1 MALSCPK
8 LASAVA
14 GKRLAATAACDPLR
28 TSKQHKYVCQNANV
42 AQAEAERS
50 GGPAGRMSIA
60 GSHLENFTTLSLNA
74 RGRSAGTAVG
84 LLPCAHLGY
93 NPSATSAHLNMRSL
107 LRNASTSSSS
117 DTGAPGPTKAVA
129 ATMSQR

>member
-1 MALSCPK
+1 MF
-8 LASAVA
+8 AS
-14 GKRLAATAACDPLR
+14 TAARDPLR

-60 GSHLENFTTLSLNA
+60 GSCLENFATLSFNA
-74 RGRSAGTAVG
+74 RGQFAGTAVG
-84 LLPCAHLGY
+84 LLPCADSGY
-93 NPSATSAHLNMRSL
+93 NPRATSAHFNMRSL

-117 DTGAPGPTKAVA
+117 DRGAPGPTKAVA